1 MKQATA
7 HDLLMCDEDITAL
20 VADLVGRKYSR
31 DGAGPDGP
39 LSCWGLLR
47 EVYRRLGISVPAM
60 PYPAEAMQIC
70 REVPYNEAGNAVLW
84 NIADLPHVGVMV
96 TKTRIIHAAPQRGV
110 VIDHLRVLP
119 STRKQLRPIRP
130 AAVHMSDDGWK
141 EHKL

>member
-1 MKQATA
+1 MKQVAA
-7 HDLLMCDEDITAL
+7 HDLLTCDEDITAL

-31 DGAGPDGP
+31 DGAGPEGP

-70 REVPYNEAGNAVLW
+70 REVPWNAAGNAVLW

-96 TKTRIIHAAPQRGV
+96 SKTRLIDSAPDRGV
-110 VIDHLRVLP
+110 TIEHLSRLP
-119 STRKQLRPIRP
+119 TPRRQLRPL
-130 AAVHMSDDGWK
+130 ASAVTGSGVTP
-141 EHKL
+141 